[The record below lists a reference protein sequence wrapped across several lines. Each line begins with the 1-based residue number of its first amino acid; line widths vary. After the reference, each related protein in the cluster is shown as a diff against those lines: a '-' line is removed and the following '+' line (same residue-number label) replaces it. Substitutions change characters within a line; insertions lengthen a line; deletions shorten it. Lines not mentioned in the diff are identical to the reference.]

1 MLGLM
6 ALGTGLGIFGTVSNY
21 VDNKE
26 KIRRAKDQYYHDY
39 EQEHKILIDEQ
50 WEKFKQL
57 DRVENRAQEKL
68 YNVLATQGISTSE
81 GIGSTYRD
89 LISRESGLAFENIQN
104 LTAEREKEIKQNLN
118 RFNENLDAKSST
130 LNKNFIGNVFAGTL
144 NIAKSL
150 VQNDV
155 YNDLIKYY
163 GKKSKKAR
171 ELQALMILGN
181 MNMFSSYLGNSD
193 NSDYDLEDH
202 FTQNLGRR

>member
-81 GIGSTYRD
+81 GIGST
-89 LISRESGLAFENIQN
+89 
-104 LTAEREKEIKQNLN
+104 
-118 RFNENLDAKSST
+118 
-130 LNKNFIGNVFAGTL
+130 
-144 NIAKSL
+144 
-150 VQNDV
+150 
-155 YNDLIKYY
+155 
-163 GKKSKKAR
+163 
-171 ELQALMILGN
+171 
-181 MNMFSSYLGNSD
+181 
-193 NSDYDLEDH
+193 
-202 FTQNLGRR
+202 